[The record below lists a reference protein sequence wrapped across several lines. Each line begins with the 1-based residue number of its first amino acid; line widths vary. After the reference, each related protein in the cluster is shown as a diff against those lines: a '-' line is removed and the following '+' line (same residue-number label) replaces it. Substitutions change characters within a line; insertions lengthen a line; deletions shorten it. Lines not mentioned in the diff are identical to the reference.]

1 MKFAF
6 VFSGQG
12 AQTVGMGKDIWDS
25 YEQVRNIFKKAD
37 EILGWSVSELCF
49 YGPEEKLTKSVYCQP
64 SIFTVSCACLEA
76 FKSLFPS
83 ISPIGVAGLSLG
95 EFAALYSAEVFS
107 FEDGLKLVAKRG
119 ELMDQACTENKGSMA
134 SVLGADTELV
144 SKVCSETDV
153 DMANL
158 NCPGQIVISGEV
170 AKIAIAIEKLKTM
183 GVKKIIPLKVAGAYH
198 SRLMQTAAAKFANVL
213 ADTTFNS
220 PKVPVAQNVVGKFV
234 QSADEIRENLSK
246 QVSGTVHWERCI
258 IELCEAGADTI
269 VEFGPGNVLTGLA
282 KRIKTDLKTFNIN
295 SSKSLEDFKIFL
307 EQN

>member
-12 AQTVGMGKDIWDS
+12 AQNVGMGKDIYDS
-25 YEQVRNIFKKAD
+25 YETAKKIFKTAD
-37 EILGWSVSELCF
+37 EILNWRVSELCF
-49 YGPEEKLTKSVYCQP
+49 NGPEEKLTQSVYCQP
-64 SIFTVSCACLEA
+64 SIFPVSCACLET

-83 ISPIGVAGLSLG
+83 VLPVGVAGLSLG

-107 FEDGLKLVAKRG
+107 FEDGLKLVARRG
-119 ELMDQACTENKGSMA
+119 ELMDQACIENKGSMA
-134 SVLGADTELV
+134 SVLGADAELV
-144 SKVCSETDV
+144 AKACSETDV

-158 NCPGQIVISGEV
+158 NCPGQIVISGDS

-198 SRLMQTAAAKFANVL
+198 SRLMQSAAAKFANVL
-213 ADTTFNS
+213 EATSFNA
-220 PKVPVAQNVVGKFV
+220 PKIPVAQNVVGKFV

-246 QVSGTVHWERCI
+246 QVSGTVLWEKCVL
-258 IELCEAGADTI
+258 ELCQTGADTI
-269 VEFGPGNVLTGLA
+269 IEFGPGNVLTGLA
-282 KRIKTDLKTFNIN
+282 KRIKPNLKTFNIN
-295 SSKSLEDFKIFL
+295 SSKSLEDFKVFL